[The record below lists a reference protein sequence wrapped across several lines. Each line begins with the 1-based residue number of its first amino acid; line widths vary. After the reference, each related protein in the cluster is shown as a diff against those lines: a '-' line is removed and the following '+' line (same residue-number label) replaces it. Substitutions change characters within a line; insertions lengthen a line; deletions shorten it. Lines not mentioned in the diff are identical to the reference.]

1 MINDV
6 VIDAN
11 NYGTFTK
18 ENNREDTLLSFE
30 ILCRDAFIDTIF

>member
-18 ENNREDTLLSFE
+18 ENNRDTLLSFE